1 MLKDRTQVNVPNEII
16 AQLNTLKKLEMDTVI
31 ALWGEINQNVAKLQ
45 IAKKDNDNYYQ
56 DNVSVDFELRNSEL
70 KKDINSNTKKNL
82 IDILI
87 DLSDMLYPIELEK
100 VNNTTVK
107 VKYSCSIKDKEIGK
121 MYDEGEYTKINL
133 ANLSALT
140 GKYDKLLYIL
150 MFKHSNVGLI
160 HMNMDTLADLF
171 NSNVSQMRVL
181 KSRINK
187 AINNIS
193 ALLDNDKVQLVNSL
207 TWETENITGHDRVK
221 GINLSF
227 NKIALN
233 NKISNDNKNKKE
245 NKVTET
251 RSMVNNDEKDKEN
264 ALLKAQVIRQKRQL
278 EELTKL
284 VSNVLPEYGP
294 SEEKLDIIP
303 LTEKRSLDLDLEKS
317 QEEYDKLSTW
327 EKLQQQR
334 DFENFDFSDFNDSME
349 EHQKE
354 LDESAEQA
362 KKALAATKNRIENPF
377 DELIEEEQQKE
388 EQSTEQAK
396 VTLPTNDDDGFHC
409 FDAEFGNTSVDD
421 VPF

>member
-1 MLKDRTQVNVPNEII
+1 MIKDLKQVNVPNEII
-16 AQLNTLKKLEMDTVI
+16 AQLSTLKKLEIDTIV
-31 ALWGEINQNVAKLQ
+31 ALWGEINLNVAKLQ
-45 IAKKDNDNYYQ
+45 IIKKENNKYYQ
-56 DNVSVDFELRNSEL
+56 DNVSVNFELRNVEL
-70 KKDINSNTKKNL
+70 KKDVNSNTKSNL
-82 IDILI
+82 TKILLN
-87 DLSDMLYPIELEK
+87 LSDMLYPVELEK
-100 VNNTTVK
+100 VNNTTIK
-107 VKYSCSIKDKEIGK
+107 VKYSCTIKDKEVGK

-160 HMNMDTLADLF
+160 RMSMDTLADLF

-193 ALLDNDKVQLVNSL
+193 ALLDNDKVKLVNSL

-227 NKIALN
+227 NKLALN

-284 VSNVLPEYGP
+284 VSKVLPVQGP

-303 LTEKRSLDLDLEKS
+303 LTETRSLESVEKS
-317 QEEYDKLSTW
+317 QEKYDN
-327 EKLQQQR
+327 EKEL
-334 DFENFDFSDFNDSME
+334 EDFSDLSD
-349 EHQKE
+349 EHQKA
-354 LDESAEQA
+354 LDENAQRATQA
-362 KKALAATKNRIENPF
+362 L
-377 DELIEEEQQKE
+377 
-388 EQSTEQAK
+388 
-396 VTLPTNDDDGFHC
+396 VTDDDDGFHC
-409 FDAEFGNTSVDD
+409 FDAEFGNASGDD
-421 VPF
+421 LDF

>member
-1 MLKDRTQVNVPNEII
+1 MIKDLKQVNVPNEII
-16 AQLNTLKKLEMDTVI
+16 AQLSTLKKLEIDTIV
-31 ALWGEINQNVAKLQ
+31 ALWGEINLNVAKLQ
-45 IAKKDNDNYYQ
+45 IIKKENNKYYQ
-56 DNVSVDFELRNSEL
+56 DNVSVNFELRNVEL
-70 KKDINSNTKKNL
+70 KKDVNSNTKSNL
-82 IDILI
+82 TKILLN
-87 DLSDMLYPIELEK
+87 LSDMLYPVELEK
-100 VNNTTVK
+100 VNNTTIK
-107 VKYSCSIKDKEIGK
+107 VKYSCTIKDKEVGK

-160 HMNMDTLADLF
+160 RMSMDTLADLF
-171 NSNVSQMRVL
+171 NSNDSQMSEL
-181 KSRINK
+181 KSTINK

-193 ALLDNDKVQLVNSL
+193 ALLDKDKVKLVNSL

-227 NKIALN
+227 NKLALN

-284 VSNVLPEYGP
+284 VSKVLPVQGP

-303 LTEKRSLDLDLEKS
+303 LTETRSLESVEKSLEK
-317 QEEYDKLSTW
+317 YDNLPTW
-327 EKLQQQR
+327 EK
-334 DFENFDFSDFNDSME
+334 FENEKELEDFSDLSD
-349 EHQKE
+349 EHQKA
-354 LDESAEQA
+354 LDENAERATQ
-362 KKALAATKNRIENPF
+362 ALA
-377 DELIEEEQQKE
+377 
-388 EQSTEQAK
+388 
-396 VTLPTNDDDGFHC
+396 TNDDGFHC
-409 FDAEFGNTSVDD
+409 FDAEFGNASVDD
-421 VPF
+421 LDF

>member
-16 AQLNTLKKLEMDTVI
+16 AQLNTLQKLEMDTVI
-31 ALWGEINQNVAKLQ
+31 ALWGEINLNVAKLQ

-56 DNVSVDFELRNSEL
+56 DNVSVDFELRNTEL

-100 VNNTTVK
+100 VNNTTIK

-121 MYDEGEYTKINL
+121 MYDEGEYTKVNL

-150 MFKHSNVGLI
+150 MFRHSNVGLI
-160 HMNMDTLADLF
+160 NMNMDTLADLF
-171 NSNVSQMRVL
+171 ASNVTQMRVL

-187 AINNIS
+187 AINKIS
-193 ALLDNDKVQLVNSL
+193 ALIDNDKVKLVNSL

-221 GINLSF
+221 GIQFSF
-227 NKIALN
+227 NKLALN
-233 NKISNDNKNKKE
+233 NKISNANKNKKE

-251 RSMVNNDEKDKEN
+251 RNVANNDEKDKEI
-264 ALLKAQVIRQKRQL
+264 AMLKAQLARKERQV

-284 VSNVLPEYGP
+284 VANQAPVQGP
-294 SEEKLDIIP
+294 TEERLHVIP
-303 LTEKRSLDLDLEKS
+303 LEKRNLEKKPKNPDLEKA

-327 EKLQQQR
+327 EKLEQQR
-334 DFENFDFSDFNDSME
+334 KFENFDFSDFDDSIE
-349 EHQKE
+349 ERQKE
-354 LDESAEQA
+354 LDQGVERAR
-362 KKALAATKNRIENPF
+362 KALAATKNRIENPF
-377 DELIEEEQQKE
+377 EELIEEQQKE
-388 EQSTEQAK
+388 EEQNAEQSK
-396 VTLPTNDDDGFHC
+396 VALPTDDDFN
-409 FDAEFGNTSVDD
+409 EFN
-421 VPF
+421 

>member
-1 MLKDRTQVNVPNEII
+1 MIKDLKQVNVPNEII
-16 AQLNTLKKLEMDTVI
+16 AQLSTLKKLEIDTIV
-31 ALWGEINQNVAKLQ
+31 ALWGEINLNVAKLQ
-45 IAKKDNDNYYQ
+45 IIKKENNKYYQ
-56 DNVSVDFELRNSEL
+56 DNVSVNFELRNVEL
-70 KKDINSNTKKNL
+70 KKDVNSNTKSNL
-82 IDILI
+82 TKILLN
-87 DLSDMLYPIELEK
+87 LSDMLYPVELEK
-100 VNNTTVK
+100 VNNTTIK
-107 VKYSCSIKDKEIGK
+107 VKYSCTIKDKEVGK

-160 HMNMDTLADLF
+160 RMSMDTLADLF

-193 ALLDNDKVQLVNSL
+193 ALLDNDKVKLVNSL

-227 NKIALN
+227 NKLALN

-284 VSNVLPEYGP
+284 VSKVLPVQGP

-303 LTEKRSLDLDLEKS
+303 LTETRSLESVEK
-317 QEEYDKLSTW
+317 
-327 EKLQQQR
+327 
-334 DFENFDFSDFNDSME
+334 FENEKELDDFSDLST
-349 EHQKE
+349 EHQKK
-354 LDESAEQA
+354 LDENAQRA
-362 KKALAATKNRIENPF
+362 KVALA
-377 DELIEEEQQKE
+377 
-388 EQSTEQAK
+388 
-396 VTLPTNDDDGFHC
+396 TNDDNGFHS
-409 FDAEFGNTSVDD
+409 FDAEFGNASADD
-421 VPF
+421 FDF